1 VIATRGLKKEQVQ
14 PLLKPQQI
22 VIDMVNSERGS
33 RLTTSA
39 TYEGICW

>member
-1 VIATRGLKKEQVQ
+1 MIATRGLKKEQVQ

-33 RLTTSA
+33 RPTTSA